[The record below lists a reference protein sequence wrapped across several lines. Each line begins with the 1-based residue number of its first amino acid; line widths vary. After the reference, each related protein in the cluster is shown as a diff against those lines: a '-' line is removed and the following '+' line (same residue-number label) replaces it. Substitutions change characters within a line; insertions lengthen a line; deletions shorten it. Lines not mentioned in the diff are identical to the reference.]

1 MTEKT
6 IYNLLKP
13 LVASGIYKDE
23 KVALKDIIA
32 DYIQDKVDSYSSVV
46 NHMEKKYGKDIA
58 SVSRKKT
65 GKTTMDFEDD
75 WMEWK
80 AALEMK
86 DTWQDALRRLLR
98 YKALKRKD

>member
-1 MTEKT
+1 MMTEKSLF
-6 IYNLLKP
+6 NLLKP
-13 LVASGIYKDE
+13 LVAAGIYKDE
-23 KVALKDIIA
+23 KLALKDIIA
-32 DYIQDKVDSYSSVV
+32 DYIEDKVVAYSSVI

-58 SVSRKKT
+58 SVSRKRK

-86 DTWQDALRRLLR
+86 GAWQDALRKLLR
-98 YKALKRKD
+98 DAA